1 MGEFVR
7 KRADRRDCAS
17 TLPHHAIATGGRTAG
32 SAIMACLQPARR
44 CPALH
49 GLHAHRGTR
58 FRFEGGA
65 LIGVNGQPIF
75 GNLKPIADLALAGTG
90 IA

>member
-7 KRADRRDCAS
+7 KRADRRACAS

-32 SAIMACLQPARR
+32 SAIMACLRPARR
-44 CPALH
+44 WPTLQE
-49 GLHAHRGTR
+49 LRAHRGIR

-65 LIGVNGQPIF
+65 PTGVDGQPIS
-75 GNLKPIADLALAGTG
+75 GNLNPFSDVALAGIG